1 MKRAEFEHTIRAA
14 GAVLGVHEVLV
25 IGSQALHASVL
36 GDLPDEASRSV
47 EADIAALEDVD
58 GRMADLI
65 DGAIGEASMFHETF
79 GYYAEGWCRRRRCCR
94 AGGVSDSCASR
105 LRRPPTSSRGVS
117 KCTISGSQRRWPG
130 GQEGRR
136 RTAVRADASAHRRQC
151 SRCEAR
157 WPRCAEALRAW
168 RGTVACHRIVP

>member
-25 IGSQALHASVL
+25 IGSQALHASVP
-36 GDLPDEASRSV
+36 GDLPVEAARSV

-79 GYYAEGWCRRRRCCR
+79 GYYAEGVVSSTAVLPGGWRERLVRFETPATAGVVAWCLEVHDLWLSKAVAGRPKDLEFCGALKR
-94 AGGVSDSCASR
+94 AGLVRAAVLEERLPSIAMDDR
-105 LRRPPTSSRGVS
+105 LRSVV
-117 KCTISGSQRRWPG
+117 
-130 GQEGRR
+130 
-136 RTAVRADASAHRRQC
+136 A
-151 SRCEAR
+151 AR
-157 WPRCAEALRAW
+157 IQGL
-168 RGTVACHRIVP
+168 

>member
-25 IGSQALHASVL
+25 IGSQALHASVP
-36 GDLPDEASRSV
+36 GDLPEEASRSV

-79 GYYAEGWCRRRRCCR
+79 GYYAEGVVSSTAVLPSGWRERLVRFETPATEGVVAWCLEVHDLWLAKAVAGRPKDLEFCGALKR
-94 AGGVSDSCASR
+94 AGLARVAVLEER
-105 LRRPPTSSRGVS
+105 LPLIAMDDR
-117 KCTISGSQRRWPG
+117 
-130 GQEGRR
+130 
-136 RTAVRADASAHRRQC
+136 VRALVA
-151 SRCEAR
+151 AR
-157 WPRCAEALRAW
+157 I
-168 RGTVACHRIVP
+168 RGL